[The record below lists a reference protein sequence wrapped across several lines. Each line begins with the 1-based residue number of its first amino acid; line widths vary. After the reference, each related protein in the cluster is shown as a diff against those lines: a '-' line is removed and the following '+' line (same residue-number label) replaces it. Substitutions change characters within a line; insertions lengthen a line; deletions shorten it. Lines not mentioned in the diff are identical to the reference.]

1 MAAGFVNSSER
12 NLLLLLRLIEVVLS
26 IAVLIA
32 VTPLWLAIVLA
43 LSIEARKPGLHLTS
57 VEAAG
62 GIALRFLARP
72 HSQLEALL
80 WRTRLRELPLLL
92 SVLRGDLTLAQAFAE
107 YAA

>member
-1 MAAGFVNSSER
+1 MSAGFVTPSER
-12 NLLLLLRLIEVVLS
+12 NNLILLRAIEVVLS
-26 IAVLIA
+26 IAFLIV

-57 VEAAG
+57 VETAG

-72 HSQLEALL
+72 QSELDALL

-92 SVLRGDLTLAQAFAE
+92 SVLRGDLTLTQAFAE